1 MNGFRGT
8 IAHTLLAGTLAG
20 LTLGC
25 ASAPAF
31 KEILPGVRLDR
42 TARLV
47 SVDGAA
53 CLDRGILEYVAVAE
67 NGKEYESLFRLRCRP
82 AHLQQALLMAGFQV
96 GEVTQDALGD
106 YADKPGPEAQPPH
119 SGGSPRATRCGE
131 QPKSAPPMYV
141 TIDVEVE
148 QPDGSWKRQ
157 PIESFMTDRRTGRP
171 PARLC
176 WIFTGSY
183 FARSGP
189 DDAGVFAAD
198 HTLSVIALWY
208 DPSAVLNLTE
218 GVGNPYRGAAAGLEV
233 NPDAIPPRGTCVRLV
248 LREGGPNP
256 SAAHEGGSR

>member
-1 MNGFRGT
+1 MNEYRGM
-8 IAHTLLAGTLAG
+8 IARGLLAGTLAG

-31 KEILPGVRLDR
+31 REILPGVRLDR
-42 TARLV
+42 TAGVV

-67 NGKEYESLFRLRCRP
+67 NGKEYESLFRLQCRP

-106 YADKPGPEAQPPH
+106 YADKPGPETQPPH
-119 SGGSPRATRCGE
+119 SGG
-131 QPKSAPPMYV
+131 QPKSAPPTYL

-157 PIESFMTDRRTGRP
+157 PVESFMTDRRTGRP

-176 WIFTGSY
+176 WVFTGSY

-218 GVGNPYRGAAAGLEV
+218 GVGNPYRGSAAGLEV
-233 NPDAIPPRGTCVRLV
+233 NPDAIPQRNTCVRLV
-248 LREGGPNP
+248 LRESGPNP
-256 SAAHEGGSR
+256 SVAQEGGRGK